1 MAHLRR
7 HSRHEIR
14 FPLEIDSPTKE
25 GRVGVVRNLSR
36 GGLLLGT
43 PSHFRPGQR
52 VRLRF
57 RSKTDGPRYDV
68 VGTVVR
74 SDHDPQAGWL
84 GRLVAVV
91 FDRMVSP
98 ERLREL
104 EETYV
109 LFA

>member
-14 FPLEIDSPTKE
+14 FPLEIDSPAKG
-25 GRVGVVRNLSR
+25 GRVGVAKNLSR

-43 PSHFRPGQR
+43 PSRFNPGQR

-57 RSKTDGPRYDV
+57 KTKNDGPRYDL

-74 SDHDPQAGWL
+74 SANDPEGGWL
-84 GRLVAVV
+84 SRLVAIA
-91 FDRMVSP
+91 FDRAVNGD
-98 ERLREL
+98 RLREL

-109 LFA
+109 LYV